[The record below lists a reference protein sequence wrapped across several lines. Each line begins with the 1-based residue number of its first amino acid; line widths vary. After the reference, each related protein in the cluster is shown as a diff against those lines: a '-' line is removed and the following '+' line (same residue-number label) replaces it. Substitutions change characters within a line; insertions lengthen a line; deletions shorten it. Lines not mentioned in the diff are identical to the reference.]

1 MQKKG
6 SQLCIEKLL
15 ANSDEYFKSVK
26 IYGDKIPLGIELN
39 EIMLHKQPVNIGM
52 GSNDYNHSKWKD
64 CLTKKGLPD
73 TTDAGKSFYT
83 KYYENNNKL
92 GPNVAIYCKTPTLD
106 DSDSSNLKTK
116 DIGILSVSAYAFDSE
131 DQPDRKYFMNGQKFK
146 EDKKMEYEGRIR
158 SIFEKI
164 LRCAKDNDYKSIY
177 IDGPGC
183 GAFAGPDSEYVIK
196 VYNKFFNEYKK
207 KLNKNGI
214 RLINGY
220 KENPK
225 LFPNKNYNKL
235 NCFTKEWK
243 KNFGEPEKVLF
254 INNWDPHSL
263 PGNGNNADSS
273 VDGGYGRNAPISIIG
288 CASINEHLLKPE
300 NYIQI

>member
-1 MQKKG
+1 
-6 SQLCIEKLL
+6 
-15 ANSDEYFKSVK
+15 
-26 IYGDKIPLGIELN
+26 
-39 EIMLHKQPVNIGM
+39 
-52 GSNDYNHSKWKD
+52 
-64 CLTKKGLPD
+64 
-73 TTDAGKSFYT
+73 
-83 KYYENNNKL
+83 
-92 GPNVAIYCKTPTLD
+92 
-106 DSDSSNLKTK
+106 
-116 DIGILSVSAYAFDSE
+116 
-131 DQPDRKYFMNGQKFK
+131 
-146 EDKKMEYEGRIR
+146 MEYEDRVR

-207 KLNKNGI
+207 KLNKDGI

-235 NCFTKEWK
+235 NCFTEKWK
-243 KNFGEPEKVLF
+243 KNFGEPEKILF

-263 PGNGNNADSS
+263 PGNGNNADYS